1 MQTPPSCADVL
12 IAISLIDSL
21 QLFDTDSLQE
31 EKEKHQICLSQEIFL
46 KIFRRRKETSAVE
59 SLDLKIISG

>member
-21 QLFDTDSLQE
+21 HIFDTDSLQE
-31 EKEKHQICLSQEIFL
+31 EKEKAPDLSLATDLLKDIWAEKGDICS
-46 KIFRRRKETSAVE
+46 
-59 SLDLKIISG
+59 